1 MSNKKII
8 ILVSFLLLNL
18 IIGELLIKTN
28 VFSSN
33 NETDVNNDKRV
44 ADPLFILYET
54 YLEEVEKKGKADKRK
69 ADIEWVDRFC
79 VAVNNSPE
87 STGRLILLY
96 KALGISNSNNN
107 FEKSKSIAELI
118 MKLEPNETQKIL
130 MIGELVEIS
139 RLQCLIEKNNK
150 NIAKSKVFAEE
161 SINHFLKYKK
171 SIESISK
178 SNEGILK
185 EKYLIYASM
194 AGKLARDELGDFKTA
209 IQFYDTA
216 LEMIKNEP
224 QLPEGKF
231 SVGLGYDKA
240 HFLFNKAEALL
251 ELESYLE
258 AEQVMDQFG
267 KEIVAGAS
275 GLPPSV
281 YALEFVL
288 KARTLKNKDLTEY
301 LERWIKSQKRDP
313 KTFACIL
320 YVARQKLGSGKI
332 TLAKNYY
339 EDVLQNYWDDVIKK
353 SVDEL
358 IQQDGG
364 YISQTLGDLSDIYRQ
379 EGNFDKLEKCQAEL
393 KKLLP
398 KYDETKKR
406 VSLISPEVK
415 QLEPIKPRSRIV
427 IIGGVIIINIAAII
441 VLIIIIRRKRKN
453 KR

>member
-1 MSNKKII
+1 MPNKKII
-8 ILVSFLLLNL
+8 ILMIFFLLLNST
-18 IIGELLIKTN
+18 IDELLIKAS

-33 NETDVNNDKRV
+33 NEIKVENNKRV
-44 ADPLFILYET
+44 DDPLFVLYET
-54 YLEEVEKKGKADKRK
+54 YLEEVEKKGK

-87 STGRLILLY
+87 STGRLILLNE
-96 KALGISNSNNN
+96 ALGISNSNND

-118 MKLEPNETQKIL
+118 MKLQPNETRKIL
-130 MIGELVEIS
+130 MIGELGEIS
-139 RLQCLIEKNNK
+139 RQQCLIEKNNR
-150 NIAKSKVFAEE
+150 NIAKSKVFAKE
-161 SINHFLKYKK
+161 SIDHFLKYKK
-171 SIESISK
+171 TIEYIPK
-178 SNEGILK
+178 SNEGTLK
-185 EKYLIYASM
+185 QRYLMYASM

-224 QLPEGKF
+224 KLPDGEF

-240 HFLFNKAEALL
+240 HFLFSKVEALL
-251 ELESYLE
+251 ELENYLE

-267 KEIVAGAS
+267 REIVAGAS

-281 YALEFVL
+281 YVLEFVL

-301 LERWIKSQKRDP
+301 LENWIKSQKRDS

-320 YVARQKLGSGKI
+320 YVARRKLASGKI
-332 TLAKNYY
+332 ESAKNYY

-379 EGNFDKLEKCQAEL
+379 EGNRDKLEKCQAEL

-398 KYDETKKR
+398 KYDETKQR
-406 VSLISPEVK
+406 VSLIPPEIK
-415 QLEPIKPRSRIV
+415 QLEPIKPRSKMG
-427 IIGGVIIINIAAII
+427 IIGIIIIDIAVIII
-441 VLIIIIRRKRKN
+441 LIIIIRKNRKN